1 MFIKSYIYSSF
12 ILFLMKCGGPSTPS
26 FKILTGI
33 ENDKA
38 IWGDTL
44 HLKLNKT
51 IDATKVDYFLN
62 NQLISSNHIFTNEP
76 LGTYPLKAVVMQ
88 GETIFEKTTTLT
100 LLAPNPP
107 KLFSYELV
115 ASYPHDITA
124 YTQGLEFDGDVLYES
139 TGLNGKSSLR
149 KVNYRTGAIT
159 KNKALDTNFFG
170 EGLTVINDKVI
181 QLTWKSMKGLVYD
194 KETLKMQKSFPFSA
208 SKEGWGLC
216 NNGTSL
222 FKSDGTNRIWEL
234 DAKTYKEKG
243 SIQVMTHKTSLK
255 NLNELEWVEGK
266 IYANT
271 YQFKKDVVVIIDP
284 LSGIVEGVVDFSGL
298 KEKVKQH
305 SQLNVFNGIAYHP
318 TRKTFFVTGK
328 NWDTLFELKILPKE

>member
-1 MFIKSYIYSSF
+1 
-12 ILFLMKCGGPSTPS
+12 
-26 FKILTGI
+26 
-33 ENDKA
+33 
-38 IWGDTL
+38 
-44 HLKLNKT
+44 
-51 IDATKVDYFLN
+51 
-62 NQLISSNHIFTNEP
+62 
-76 LGTYPLKAVVMQ
+76 
-88 GETIFEKTTTLT
+88 
-100 LLAPNPP
+100 
-107 KLFSYELV
+107 
-115 ASYPHDITA
+115 
-124 YTQGLEFDGDVLYES
+124 
-139 TGLNGKSSLR
+139 
-149 KVNYRTGAIT
+149 
-159 KNKALDTNFFG
+159 
-170 EGLTVINDKVI
+170 
-181 QLTWKSMKGLVYD
+181 MKGLVYD

-328 NWDTLFELKILPKE
+328 NWDTLFELKIIPKE